1 MSKGKVKWF
10 SDLKGYGFITSVD
23 ASQDVYVHHTDISVD
38 GYKTLKEGE
47 QVEYE
52 IAQTPEGLKAKNVVR
67 VG

>member
-23 ASQDVYVHHTDISVD
+23 EPQDVYVHHSDIRLD
-38 GYKTLKEGE
+38 GYKTLKVGE

-52 IAQTPEGLKAKNVVR
+52 VAESPQGLKAKNVV
-67 VG
+67 VVE